1 MFRILYIMSVDYITC
16 YLMGGLGNQLFQI
29 FTTIA
34 YGIRYSKK
42 IIFSYTPTL
51 TGGTI
56 RSTYWEDF
64 LQSLKP
70 FTTFNPKHGFTNEM
84 LLEFPQF
91 RENGFEFN
99 DIPQFNNPQ
108 VMLFGY
114 YQSYK
119 YFENEKDS
127 IFSLIRLRK
136 QQENIKEE
144 FPVLDTDII
153 HQISMHFRLGD
164 YKHIQECHPL
174 MPYEYYEKSLE
185 TILQQRKQDKYIV
198 FYFCQMEDNEVVSTI
213 IQKLKSRFTN
223 IDFMKMDDSIEDW
236 KQLLIM
242 SCCNDNI
249 IANST
254 FSWWGAYFNDKN
266 DKIVCYPSLW
276 FGPRMP
282 NNTVDLFPPSWTKID
297 I

>member
-1 MFRILYIMSVDYITC
+1 MSDYTTC
-16 YLMGGLGNQLFQI
+16 HLMGGLGNQLFQM

-51 TGGTI
+51 TTGTI

-84 LLEFPQF
+84 LLEFPHF

-99 DIPQFNNPQ
+99 DIPYFNNPQ
-108 VMLFGY
+108 VMLYGY

-144 FPVLDTDII
+144 FPVLDTDDI

-174 MPYEYYEKSLE
+174 MPYEYYEKSLD
-185 TILQQRKQDKYIV
+185 TILQQRNQDKYIV
-198 FYFCQMEDNEVVSTI
+198 FYFCQLEDNEVVSTI
-213 IQKLKSRFTN
+213 IEKLKSRFTN

-254 FSWWGAYFNDKN
+254 FSWWGAYFNDKS
-266 DKIVCYPSLW
+266 DKIVCYPTLW

>member
-1 MFRILYIMSVDYITC
+1 MFCILYIMSDYITC
-16 YLMGGLGNQLFQI
+16 YLMGGLGNQLFQM

-51 TGGTI
+51 TTGTI

-64 LQSLKP
+64 LQSIKP
-70 FTTFNPKHGFTNEM
+70 FTTFNTKHGFTNEM
-84 LLEFPQF
+84 LLRFPSYKEEGFQF
-91 RENGFEFN
+91 K

-108 VMLFGY
+108 IMLYGY

-119 YFENEKDS
+119 YFENEKES
-127 IFSLIRLRK
+127 IFSMIRLRK

-144 FPVLDTDII
+144 YPVLDTDDM

-164 YKHIQECHPL
+164 YKHIQDCYVL
-174 MPYEYYEKSLE
+174 MPYEYYEKSLD
-185 TILQQRKQDKYIV
+185 TILQNRNLDRYIV

-223 IDFMKMDDSIEDW
+223 IDFMKMDDTIEDW

-266 DKIVCYPSLW
+266 DKIVCYPSVW
-276 FGPRMP
+276 FGPKIP
-282 NNTVDLFPPSWTKID
+282 NNTVDLFPPTWRKIH

>member
-1 MFRILYIMSVDYITC
+1 MFCILYIMSDYITC
-16 YLMGGLGNQLFQI
+16 YLMGGLGNQLFQM

-51 TGGTI
+51 TTGTI

-64 LQSLKP
+64 LQSIKP
-70 FTTFNPKHGFTNEM
+70 FTTFNSKHGFTNEM

-99 DIPQFNNPQ
+99 DIPYFNNPQ

-127 IFSLIRLRK
+127 IFSMFRLRK

-144 FPVLDTDII
+144 FPVLDTDDI

-164 YKHIQECHPL
+164 YKNIQDCYVL

-185 TILQQRKQDKYIV
+185 TILHQRNHEKYVV

-213 IQKLKSRFTN
+213 IQKLKSRFAN
-223 IDFMKMDDSIEDW
+223 VDFMKMDDSIEDW

-254 FSWWGAYFNDKN
+254 FSWWGAYFNDKSN
-266 DKIVCYPSLW
+266 KIVCYPSVW

-282 NNTVDLFPPSWTKID
+282 NNTVDLFPPSWTKIY

>member
-1 MFRILYIMSVDYITC
+1 
-16 YLMGGLGNQLFQI
+16 MGGLGNQLFQI

>member
-1 MFRILYIMSVDYITC
+1 
-16 YLMGGLGNQLFQI
+16 
-29 FTTIA
+29 
-34 YGIRYSKK
+34 
-42 IIFSYTPTL
+42 
-51 TGGTI
+51 
-56 RSTYWEDF
+56 
-64 LQSLKP
+64 
-70 FTTFNPKHGFTNEM
+70 
-84 LLEFPQF
+84 
-91 RENGFEFN
+91 
-99 DIPQFNNPQ
+99 
-108 VMLFGY
+108 MLFGY

-185 TILQQRKQDKYIV
+185 TILQQRNQDKYIV
-198 FYFCQMEDNEVVSTI
+198 FYFCQIEDNEVVSTI

-254 FSWWGAYFNDKN
+254 FSWWGAYFNDKS

-282 NNTVDLFPPSWTKID
+282 NNTVDLFPPTWTKID